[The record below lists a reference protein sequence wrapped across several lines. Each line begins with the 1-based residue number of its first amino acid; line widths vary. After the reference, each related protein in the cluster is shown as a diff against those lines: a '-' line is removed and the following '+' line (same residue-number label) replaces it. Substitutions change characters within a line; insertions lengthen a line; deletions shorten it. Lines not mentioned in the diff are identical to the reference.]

1 MEMRGEDGAAADAV
15 MQSFQH
21 RPGDSQP
28 IPGGGAA
35 PDLIQH
41 HQGLRAGQVQY
52 RRGFGSSTAQAPRAP
67 VISETQRLINAKSA
81 QDRVLVQNHL
91 RYQFFDPSS
100 RCKCNPE
107 NDRLYLEV
115 RLKETF
121 AKIPKPKD
129 VSADLKILDD
139 LLSRGVLTHDQH
151 DAARR
156 KLLT

>member
-1 MEMRGEDGAAADAV
+1 M
-15 MQSFQH
+15 
-21 RPGDSQP
+21 
-28 IPGGGAA
+28 
-35 PDLIQH
+35 
-41 HQGLRAGQVQY
+41 
-52 RRGFGSSTAQAPRAP
+52 
-67 VISETQRLINAKSA
+67 ISETQRLINAKSA

-91 RYQFFDPSS
+91 RYQFFDPTS
-100 RCKCNPE
+100 RCNCNPE

>member
-1 MEMRGEDGAAADAV
+1 MTSGNQNKPGAFRKIDSPDSEGYENCQVCNGLYFYEQAGDLRR
-15 MQSFQH
+15 
-21 RPGDSQP
+21 RP
-28 IPGGGAA
+28 
-35 PDLIQH
+35 
-41 HQGLRAGQVQY
+41 
-52 RRGFGSSTAQAPRAP
+52 GFGSSTGVQAPRAP
-67 VISETQRLINAKSA
+67 VFSETQRLINAKRA

-91 RYQFFDPSS
+91 RFQFLDPTT
-100 RCKCNPE
+100 RCNCNPE
-107 NDRLYLEV
+107 NDLLYLEV

>member
-1 MEMRGEDGAAADAV
+1 MTFGSQNKPGAFRKIDSYDSEGYENCQECNGLYFYEQA
-15 MQSFQH
+15 
-21 RPGDSQP
+21 GD
-28 IPGGGAA
+28 
-35 PDLIQH
+35 
-41 HQGLRAGQVQY
+41 LRRL
-52 RRGFGSSTAQAPRAP
+52 RRGLGSSTAQTQRAP
-67 VISETQRLINAKSA
+67 VISETQRLINAKRA
-81 QDRVLVQNHL
+81 QDRVLVQIHL
-91 RYQFFDPSS
+91 QYQFFDPTS
-100 RCKCNPE
+100 RCNCNPE
-107 NDRLYLEV
+107 NDRLYLEA

>member
-1 MEMRGEDGAAADAV
+1 MTFGSQNKFGAFRKIDAIDSEGYEICSECNGLYFYE
-15 MQSFQH
+15 QNRDL
-21 RPGDSQP
+21 RPRV
-28 IPGGGAA
+28 A
-35 PDLIQH
+35 
-41 HQGLRAGQVQY
+41 
-52 RRGFGSSTAQAPRAP
+52 GFGSSTGVRWPRAP
-67 VISETQRLINAKSA
+67 EISDTQRLINAKRA

-91 RYQFFDPSS
+91 RFQFLDPTT
-100 RCKCNPE
+100 RCNCNPE